1 MTKLPLLINIPQK
14 SVIISAAG
22 NAITSM
28 DFDEEVQYWNEFHRM
43 AILNLHNNSLKLF
56 KTVSLKK
63 YFPRITTLILSYN
76 KITHL
81 KMSLAATLESLK
93 ELDLSNNYIHFIEEK
108 IFNKMKQLTYL
119 NLNGNKISILHRY
132 TLEGLNHLVKLD
144 MRNNQITNINMNL
157 FKNTR
162 DLLHLDMQN
171 NSISSWQ
178 PENSTWPIRLSVI
191 NLSFNRIRQ
200 IPPLPPA
207 LLSNKES
214 FLNLD
219 GNPTFC
225 GCRSP
230 GFDHSVFKIEVM
242 CKISITCDSLI
253 YMNTNR
259 STCDEN
265 ATRTVLNHI
274 VRQNPCRR
282 PQVFAKLQYLLFE
295 STINCSSVGYP
306 TPVVSLRRSD
316 HKISVLSSQKG
327 AVISKMDTK
336 VLFADIC
343 ANVSYKCRAENEIG
357 ETEQIIDLD
366 DVSSAQLDTECKRL
380 SFAQSKPVMSKTTIT
395 LVIFSTTFSGLTVC
409 FITFRIYICRK
420 RSIESEDN
428 SSKSPRSSN
437 AEYEQIELQVT
448 SDAIVTGLAADQQTI

>member
-1 MTKLPLLINIPQK
+1 
-14 SVIISAAG
+14 
-22 NAITSM
+22 
-28 DFDEEVQYWNEFHRM
+28 
-43 AILNLHNNSLKLF
+43 
-56 KTVSLKK
+56 
-63 YFPRITTLILSYN
+63 
-76 KITHL
+76 
-81 KMSLAATLESLK
+81 
-93 ELDLSNNYIHFIEEK
+93 
-108 IFNKMKQLTYL
+108 MKQLTYL

-144 MRNNQITNINMNL
+144 MRNNQITNINLNL

-171 NSISSWQ
+171 NLISSWQ
-178 PENSTWPIRLSVI
+178 PENSTWPMRLSVL
-191 NLSFNRIRQ
+191 NLSFNRIRH

-242 CKISITCDSLI
+242 CKIFITCDSLLH
-253 YMNTNR
+253 MNTYG
-259 STCDEN
+259 STCDKN
-265 ATRTVLNHI
+265 AARTILNHI

-282 PQVFAKLQYLLFE
+282 PQVFAKQYLLFE
-295 STINCSSVGYP
+295 FTINCTSVGYP
-306 TPVVSLRRSD
+306 TPAVSLLCND
-316 HKISVLSSQKG
+316 DKISVLSSQKG
-327 AVISKMDTK
+327 AVISKIDTK

-343 ANVSYKCRAENEIG
+343 ANISYKCRAENMIG
-357 ETEQIIDLD
+357 ESEQIINLD
-366 DVSSAQLDTECKRL
+366 DVSSAQLDIECKKL
-380 SFAQSKPVMSKTTIT
+380 LHAKSKPTMSKTTI
-395 LVIFSTTFSGLTVC
+395 VVFIFSTTFSGLTVC
-409 FITFRIYICRK
+409 FITFCIYICHK

-428 SSKSPRSSN
+428 SSKSQRSSN

-448 SDAIVTGLAADQQTI
+448 SDAIVTE